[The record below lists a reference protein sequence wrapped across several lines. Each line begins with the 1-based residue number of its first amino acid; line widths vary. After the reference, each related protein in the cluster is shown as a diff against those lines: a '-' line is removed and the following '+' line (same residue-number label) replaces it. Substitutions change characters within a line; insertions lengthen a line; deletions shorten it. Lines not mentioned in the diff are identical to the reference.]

1 MVYFTLVVL
10 NQIEPPIS
18 STNSIQDQS
27 SRFVNLLVS
36 GSILKLPQSSRFR
49 IKSHLTS
56 HITFQERLNLAL
68 RTPFVSL
75 DLVVV
80 DRSNTRSSVRTL
92 GQAF

>member
-56 HITFQERLNLAL
+56 HITFQERLNLSRRSVL
-68 RTPFVSL
+68 RLFRWISWSWT
-75 DLVVV
+75 
-80 DRSNTRSSVRTL
+80 TL